1 MVVLAFLVFLV
12 VLVVLAVL
20 AVLLV
25 LVVLL
30 AVRLVRLVMQRH
42 RVRQGLR
49 PNDPLVA
56 RDAKLRPSTAIATAT
71 IGSRLATASLCP
83 RVAKT
88 VRVPHRS
95 ADDANVRLKTRA
107 VRTNRVGRRR
117 AVVVRMLTTGA
128 AVTTE
133 TTVKVVRGN
142 VVIAASE
149 VDLLS
154 MKSLARSTMRHRV
167 RPARVRPVRVR
178 PVRVSSPRRKRS
190 ATRTPLASADVV
202 PGRAAGLTHLVVLI

>member
-1 MVVLAFLVFLV
+1 MVVLVFLVFLVFLV
-12 VLVVLAVL
+12 VLVVL
-20 AVLLV
+20 
-25 LVVLL
+25 L
-30 AVRLVRLVMQRH
+30 AVRLVVQHH
-42 RVRQGLR
+42 RVRRGLR

-56 RDAKLRPSTAIATAT
+56 RDAKLRPSTAITTAT

-95 ADDANVRLKTRA
+95 ADDANVRRKIRA
-107 VRTNRVGRRR
+107 VRANRVGRQR

-128 AVTTE
+128 AVTTG

-178 PVRVSSPRRKRS
+178 LVRVSSPRRKRS

>member
-1 MVVLAFLVFLV
+1 MVVLVFLVFLVFLV
-12 VLVVLAVL
+12 VLVVL
-20 AVLLV
+20 
-25 LVVLL
+25 L
-30 AVRLVRLVMQRH
+30 AVRLVVQHH
-42 RVRQGLR
+42 RVRRGLR

-56 RDAKLRPSTAIATAT
+56 RDAKLRPSTAITTAT

-95 ADDANVRLKTRA
+95 ADDANVRRKIRA
-107 VRTNRVGRRR
+107 VRANRVGRQR
-117 AVVVRMLTTGA
+117 AMVVRMLTTGA
-128 AVTTE
+128 AVTTG

-167 RPARVRPVRVR
+167 RPVRVR
-178 PVRVSSPRRKRS
+178 LVRVSSPRRKRS